1 VDEHAVDGRTFG
13 VIFFAALA
21 LCALVTKTHVVGWN
35 DGSRMATVDALTA
48 NHTFQIDGSPFA
60 AGLGDQI
67 RYHGRTYS
75 DKPPLVAVAGAGVA
89 EVLAPLGITL
99 RRTPGTAIYLVTLLT
114 VGIAFALGCCYA
126 YAFQLLLGYE
136 PRIAVAVAALTG
148 VATLA
153 LPYATV
159 LVNHVPC
166 GAAALAACYHLYRF
180 RAHDGGVRDV
190 ALGGMFLSIAY
201 AVDAAGIMFALAG
214 AVLLWGAPVRRWLVC
229 IAAGVPVVALQIAYN
244 LAVSGSPVPTVF
256 NLGVWSDPSLPLHA
270 ESLQVM
276 RWFSPLE
283 YFGFAV
289 NLTVGGR
296 GLFSFTPLTAVAA
309 YGFARMWRTGGNVR
323 VLALAILA
331 ASGVFFMMIVFLQ
344 NDAHARNFGERRY
357 VDLFFVLCIALG
369 PALAAVRG
377 LAAAAAVRLAIATS
391 VAIAALGTVA
401 PFAGQPGESGFAFGS
416 AEFAA
421 LYRRAPVQAALDV
434 VLLVALVV
442 VVLRLT
448 PLANARVAAT
458 GAAQRRG

>member
-1 VDEHAVDGRTFG
+1 MRVDRRTI
-13 VIFFAALA
+13 VIIFFTALA

-35 DGSRMATVDALTA
+35 DGSRVATVDALTA
-48 NHTFQIDGSPFA
+48 DHTFQIDGSPYA
-60 AGLGDQI
+60 VGLGDQI
-67 RYHGRTYS
+67 RYRGRTYS

-89 EVLAPLGITL
+89 EVLAPFGITL

-114 VGIAFALGCCYA
+114 VGVAFALGCCYA

-136 PRIAVAVAALTG
+136 RRVAAAVAALTG

-166 GAAALAACYHLYRF
+166 GAAAIAACYHLYRH
-180 RAHDGGVRDV
+180 RTRGGGSADV
-190 ALGGMFLSIAY
+190 ALGGMFLALAY

-214 AVLLWGAPVRRWLVC
+214 AVLLWGAPARRWLVC
-229 IAAGVPVVALQIAYN
+229 IAAGLPVVALQLAYN

-283 YFGFAV
+283 YLGFAV
-289 NLTVGGR
+289 NLLVGGR
-296 GLFSFTPLTAVAA
+296 GLFSFTPLMAVTG
-309 YGFARMWRTGGNVR
+309 YGFARMFRARGHVR
-323 VLALAILA
+323 ALAVAIVA
-331 ASGVFFMMIVFLQ
+331 TSFVFFIMIVFLQ

-369 PALAAVRG
+369 PALTAVRGPAATAAVRIAV
-377 LAAAAAVRLAIATS
+377 AASI
-391 VAIAALGTVA
+391 AIAALGTVA
-401 PFAGQPGESGFAFGS
+401 PFAGDPGESGFVFGS
-416 AEFAA
+416 VEFAA
-421 LYRRAPVQAALDV
+421 LARRAPVQAALDV
-434 VLLVALVV
+434 LLLVVMIG
-442 VVLRLT
+442 VVLRVT
-448 PLANARVAAT
+448 PLSGERAAVR
-458 GAAQRRG
+458 GAVPPRG